1 MTSAAADSTSPIAT
15 PPPEG
20 RRHLATLGR
29 NRPLAAG
36 LVLLLLLLA
45 AMSIGPALSPYD
57 AATVDLRAALQS
69 PNATHWLGTD
79 NLGRDVLTRILVA
92 ARIDLQIALICVM
105 LPFGVG
111 SLIGAISGYVGGK
124 TDAVVMRLV
133 DMLWAFPFYVL
144 VIAIVGT
151 LGPGLANMYIAFTLV
166 VWISFARIVRGEV
179 LVLKRAEYVM
189 AAQVL
194 GFSHL
199 RIILRHVLPN
209 AITPALVFAMADV
222 VLTILAVTSLSFL
235 GLGIQPPAAEWGLM
249 IAEGRNFIFDAWWI
263 STFPGP
269 AIIFAGITFTLLGD
283 GIDDLLRPKG

>member
-1 MTSAAADSTSPIAT
+1 MTSFAPDTTSPIAA
-15 PPPEG
+15 PPPT
-20 RRHLATLGR
+20 RQRLLAAVRR
-29 NRPLAAG
+29 NRPLTAG
-36 LVLLLLLLA
+36 VGLLLLLIL
-45 AMSIGPALSPYD
+45 AMSVGPVLSPYN
-57 AATVDLRAALQS
+57 ASAIDLRAALQS
-69 PNATHWLGTD
+69 PNPAHWLGTD
-79 NLGRDVLTRILVA
+79 NLGRDVLTRIVA
-92 ARIDLQIALICVM
+92 AARLDLQIAVICVI

-111 SLIGAISGYVGGK
+111 SLVGAISGYIGGK
-124 TDAVVMRLV
+124 VDAVLMRLV

-151 LGPGLANMYIAFTLV
+151 LGPGLANMYLAFTLV

-194 GFSHL
+194 GFSHV

-209 AITPALVFAMADV
+209 AITPAIVFAMADV

-263 STFPGP
+263 STFPGI
-269 AIIFAGITFTLLGD
+269 AIIFTGITFALLGD
-283 GIDDLLRPKG
+283 GIDDFLRPSG

>member
-1 MTSAAADSTSPIAT
+1 MTSVVPDTTSPIAA
-15 PPPEG
+15 PPPT
-20 RRHLATLGR
+20 RQRLLAAVRR
-29 NRPLAAG
+29 NRPLTAG
-36 LVLLLLLLA
+36 VGLLLLLIL
-45 AMSIGPALSPYD
+45 AMSVGPVLSPYNASD
-57 AATVDLRAALQS
+57 IDLRAALQS
-69 PNATHWLGTD
+69 PNPAHWLGTD
-79 NLGRDVLTRILVA
+79 NLGRDVLTRIVA
-92 ARIDLQIALICVM
+92 AARLDLQIAVICVI

-111 SLIGAISGYVGGK
+111 SLVGAISGYIGGK
-124 TDAVVMRLV
+124 VDAVLMRLV

-151 LGPGLANMYIAFTLV
+151 LGPGLANMYLAFTLV

-194 GFSHL
+194 GFSHV

-209 AITPALVFAMADV
+209 AITPAIVFAMADV

-263 STFPGP
+263 STFPGI
-269 AIIFAGITFTLLGD
+269 AIIFTGITFALLGD
-283 GIDDLLRPKG
+283 GIDDFLRPSG

>member
-1 MTSAAADSTSPIAT
+1 MTSVVPDTTSPITA
-15 PPPEG
+15 PPPAG
-20 RRHLATLGR
+20 RRPFTALRR

-45 AMSIGPALSPYD
+45 AMLVGPALSPYD

-79 NLGRDVLTRILVA
+79 NLGRDVLTRMLVA
-92 ARIDLQIALICVM
+92 ARIDLQIALICVI

-151 LGPGLANMYIAFTLV
+151 LGPGIANMYIAFTLV

-194 GFSHL
+194 GFSHA
-199 RIILRHVLPN
+199 RIVLRHVLPN
-209 AITPALVFAMADV
+209 AITPALVYAMADV

-249 IAEGRNFIFDAWWI
+249 IAEGRTFIFDAWWI
-263 STFPGP
+263 STFPGL
-269 AIIFAGITFTLLGD
+269 AIIFAGITFILLGD
-283 GIDDLLRPKG
+283 GIDDLLRPKS

>member
-1 MTSAAADSTSPIAT
+1 
-15 PPPEG
+15 
-20 RRHLATLGR
+20 
-29 NRPLAAG
+29 LAAG

-45 AMSIGPALSPYD
+45 AMLVGPALSPYD

-79 NLGRDVLTRILVA
+79 NLGRDVFTRMLLA
-92 ARIDLQIALICVM
+92 ARIDLQIALICVI

-151 LGPGLANMYIAFTLV
+151 LGPGIANMYIAFTLV

-194 GFSHL
+194 GFSHA
-199 RIILRHVLPN
+199 RIVLRHVLPN
-209 AITPALVFAMADV
+209 AITPALVYAMADV

-249 IAEGRNFIFDAWWI
+249 IAEGRTFIFDAWWI
-263 STFPGP
+263 STFPGL
-269 AIIFAGITFTLLGD
+269 AIIFAGITFILLGD
-283 GIDDLLRPKG
+283 GIDDLLRPKS

>member
-1 MTSAAADSTSPIAT
+1 MTSVVPDTTSPIAA
-15 PPPEG
+15 PPPT
-20 RRHLATLGR
+20 RQRLLAAVRR
-29 NRPLAAG
+29 NRPLTAG
-36 LVLLLLLLA
+36 VGLLLLLIL
-45 AMSIGPALSPYD
+45 AMSVGPVLSPYN
-57 AATVDLRAALQS
+57 ASEIDLRAALQS
-69 PNATHWLGTD
+69 PNPAHWLGTD
-79 NLGRDVLTRILVA
+79 NLGRDVLTRIVA
-92 ARIDLQIALICVM
+92 AARLDLQIAVICVI

-111 SLIGAISGYVGGK
+111 SLVGAISGYIGGK
-124 TDAVVMRLV
+124 VDAVLMRLV

-151 LGPGLANMYIAFTLV
+151 LGPGLANMYLAFTLV

-194 GFSHL
+194 GFSHV

-209 AITPALVFAMADV
+209 AITPAIVFAMADV

-263 STFPGP
+263 STFPGI
-269 AIIFAGITFTLLGD
+269 AIIFTGITFALLGD
-283 GIDDLLRPKG
+283 GIDNFLRPSG

>member
-1 MTSAAADSTSPIAT
+1 MTSVAPDTTSPITA
-15 PPPEG
+15 PPPAG
-20 RRHLATLGR
+20 RRRFTTLRR

-45 AMSIGPALSPYD
+45 AMLVGPALSPYD

-79 NLGRDVLTRILVA
+79 NLGRDVLTRMLVA
-92 ARIDLQIALICVM
+92 ARIDLQIALICVI

-151 LGPGLANMYIAFTLV
+151 LGPGIANMYIAFTLV

-194 GFSHL
+194 GFSHA
-199 RIILRHVLPN
+199 RIVLRHVLPN
-209 AITPALVFAMADV
+209 AITPALVYAMADV

-249 IAEGRNFIFDAWWI
+249 IAEGRTFIFDAWWI
-263 STFPGP
+263 STFPGL
-269 AIIFAGITFTLLGD
+269 AIIFAGITFILLGD
-283 GIDDLLRPKG
+283 GIDDLLRPKS

>member
-1 MTSAAADSTSPIAT
+1 M
-15 PPPEG
+15 
-20 RRHLATLGR
+20 
-29 NRPLAAG
+29 
-36 LVLLLLLLA
+36 LLLLLIL
-45 AMSIGPALSPYD
+45 AMSVGPSLSPYD
-57 AATVDLRAALQS
+57 AARIDLRAALQS
-69 PNATHWLGTD
+69 PNAVHWLGTD
-79 NLGRDVLTRILVA
+79 NLGRDVLTRILAA
-92 ARIDLQIALICVM
+92 ARLDLQIAVICVL

-111 SLIGAISGYVGGK
+111 SLIGAISGYIGGK
-124 TDAVVMRLV
+124 IDAVVMRLV

-151 LGPGLANMYIAFTLV
+151 LGPGLANMYLAFTLV

-189 AAQVL
+189 AARVL
-194 GFSHL
+194 GFSHA

-209 AITPALVFAMADV
+209 AITPAIVFAMADV

-263 STFPGP
+263 STFPGI
-269 AIIFAGITFTLLGD
+269 AIILTGITFALLGD

>member
-1 MTSAAADSTSPIAT
+1 MTSVAPDTTSPITA
-15 PPPEG
+15 PPPAG
-20 RRHLATLGR
+20 RRPFNALRR

-45 AMSIGPALSPYD
+45 AMLVGPALSPYD

-79 NLGRDVLTRILVA
+79 NLGRDVLTRMLVA
-92 ARIDLQIALICVM
+92 ARIDLQIALICVI

-151 LGPGLANMYIAFTLV
+151 LGPGIANMYIAFTLV

-194 GFSHL
+194 GFSHA
-199 RIILRHVLPN
+199 RIVLRHVLPN
-209 AITPALVFAMADV
+209 AITPALVYVMADV

-249 IAEGRNFIFDAWWI
+249 IAEGRTFIFDAWWI
-263 STFPGP
+263 STFPGL
-269 AIIFAGITFTLLGD
+269 AIIFAGITFILLGD
-283 GIDDLLRPKG
+283 GIDDLLRPKS

>member
-1 MTSAAADSTSPIAT
+1 MTSVVPDTTSPIAA
-15 PPPEG
+15 PPPT
-20 RRHLATLGR
+20 RQRLLAAVRR
-29 NRPLAAG
+29 NRPLTAG
-36 LVLLLLLLA
+36 VGLLLLLIL
-45 AMSIGPALSPYD
+45 AMSVGPVLSPYN
-57 AATVDLRAALQS
+57 ASEIDLRAALQS
-69 PNATHWLGTD
+69 PNPAHWLGTD
-79 NLGRDVLTRILVA
+79 NLGRDVLTRIVA
-92 ARIDLQIALICVM
+92 AARLDLQIAVICVI

-111 SLIGAISGYVGGK
+111 SLVGAISGYIGGK
-124 TDAVVMRLV
+124 VDAVLMRLV

-151 LGPGLANMYIAFTLV
+151 LGPGLANMYLAFTLV

-194 GFSHL
+194 GFSHV

-209 AITPALVFAMADV
+209 AITPAIVFAMADV

-263 STFPGP
+263 STFPGI
-269 AIIFAGITFTLLGD
+269 AIIFTGITFALLGD
-283 GIDDLLRPKG
+283 GIDDFLRPSG

>member
-1 MTSAAADSTSPIAT
+1 MTSTAPDSAPAAATST
-15 PPPEG
+15 G
-20 RRHLATLGR
+20 RTWFATLRR
-29 NRPLAAG
+29 NRSLTAG
-36 LVLLLLLLA
+36 LVLLTLLVLT
-45 AMSIGPALSPYD
+45 MSVGPVLSPYD
-57 AATVDLRAALQS
+57 AVSIDLRAALQP

-79 NLGRDVLTRILVA
+79 NLGRDVLTRIVA
-92 ARIDLQIALICVM
+92 AARLDMQIAVICVL
-105 LPFGVG
+105 LPFAVG
-111 SLIGAISGYVGGK
+111 SLVGAISGYIGGK
-124 TDAVVMRLV
+124 IDAVLMRLV

-151 LGPGLANMYIAFTLV
+151 LGPGLTNMYLAFTLV

-189 AAQVL
+189 AARVL
-194 GFSHL
+194 GFSHT
-199 RIILRHVLPN
+199 RIIVRHVLPN
-209 AITPALVFAMADV
+209 AITPAIVFAMADV

-263 STFPGP
+263 STFPGI
-269 AIIFAGITFTLLGD
+269 AIILTGITFALLGD